1 MKRIEQLR
9 SLSKEHHLSLVLAS
23 KALKAA
29 KSGNKTAVEQLCL
42 QVADEFDDRWDKHFK
57 KEEQTIFSIIED
69 KYKNLLAEENV
80 DLHIRLRKQHDQMRK
95 MADEMK
101 KGRIDQL
108 AEFGQLLKDH
118 TRLEERV
125 LFPLISALFT
135 AKELDAIAALE
146 HI

>member
-29 KSGNKTAVEQLCL
+29 KSGDKTAVEQLCQ
-42 QVADEFDDRWDKHFK
+42 QVADEFDCHWDEHFK
-57 KEEQTIFSIIED
+57 KEERTIFSIIED

>member
-23 KALKAA
+23 KALKAT
-29 KSGNKTAVEQLCL
+29 KSGDKTAVEQLCQ
-42 QVADEFDDRWDKHFK
+42 QVSDEFDSRWDEHFK
-57 KEEQTIFSIIED
+57 KEEQTIFSIIEE

-80 DLHIRLRKQHDQMRK
+80 ELHIKLRNQHDQMRN